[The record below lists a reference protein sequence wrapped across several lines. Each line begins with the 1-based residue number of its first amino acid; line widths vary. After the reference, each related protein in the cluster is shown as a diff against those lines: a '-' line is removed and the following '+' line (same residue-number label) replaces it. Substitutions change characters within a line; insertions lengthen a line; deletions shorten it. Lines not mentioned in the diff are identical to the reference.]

1 MTPKEDEALKS
12 RQICFPAAPPP
23 SLCRLEACSLSLALQ
38 WAQTWYDLNKPER
51 AGVRDE
57 AIFFFPPL
65 TQSSCFQTLNS
76 TAGYNLCTV
85 KMQTHTFL
93 YTLESSWV
101 LLYGYTC
108 RGIWLLEQN
117 RCFYAVKHLY
127 YTLLVVLSPPFC
139 SESSPCEFTHF
150 QQFGSGVMI
159 VFLWVMPQS
168 TDNGKERC

>member
-1 MTPKEDEALKS
+1 MK
-12 RQICFPAAPPP
+12 Q
-23 SLCRLEACSLSLALQ
+23 
-38 WAQTWYDLNKPER
+38 Y
-51 AGVRDE
+51 
-57 AIFFFPPL
+57 FFFPPL

-127 YTLLVVLSPPFC
+127 YTLLVVLSPPFAQKAHLVNSLSSNSLAQGSWLFFCELCRSLQIMEKRGVSC
-139 SESSPCEFTHF
+139 STQKPEFPVQNIFVKEGGKNLPT
-150 QQFGSGVMI
+150 SDKILTWICLVA
-159 VFLWVMPQS
+159 QS
-168 TDNGKERC
+168 VYK